1 MRRLT
6 QTVPCLAALV
16 TLVLASGMG
25 ACSSSSASEEEP
37 ASPCAAFG
45 KPASPRLKADDMAK
59 PARAKLVAIK
69 SFGGRLYGLDADGV
83 LTSAGDMTTAAAS
96 PRLIDDLAIS
106 KSTNGDVVAFGVRW
120 EPNGALPG
128 HQLVRLTSSDGG
140 VTFPAASEKVLF
152 TVASSAGAS
161 PMSRVAIT
169 LGPEGLLYLVI
180 GAPAAVQA
188 EPGLQGRI
196 LRLDVS
202 RDTAAAA
209 PGNAADPKSPEVWAR
224 TLLREPRGLDVD
236 PGTGDVWVTDQ
247 SSADATTTV
256 YRITRSSGDEIKPVL
271 TFDAMERR
279 PSSAGGHVYRGKRAR
294 SLVGKYMYHA
304 TGGLVTVDRFGP
316 SGPPLASRLALTEDG
331 PIGRSENG
339 ELVVATARGI
349 VEVSDVAP
357 PSPAPAS
364 LRETKCFDLTAAGG
378 VVSGAIG
385 YDLTAPLWSD
395 GAAKER
401 FVVVPKGQRLTS
413 RPDGDLV
420 FPVGTV
426 AVKTFSSGGKR
437 IETRLLVQH
446 ELESWVGYSYAW
458 NEAGTDAEL
467 VDGNRVAAL
476 PGGKSWYF
484 PSSTDCTACHTPAA
498 GYTLGLE
505 VKQLTGRGD
514 ALARLEARLS
524 TPVDT
529 SKLPPLASLDAP
541 PPATPEARARSYLH
555 ANCSMCHREGSVTG
569 AVVDLDLRF
578 DTPLAKAG
586 LCGEAKAGPVG
597 IAGTPRIVEPRD
609 PARSVLVARMR
620 ATDERRMP
628 KLATHV
634 VDEAGVA
641 AVEAWISGMS
651 ACP

>member
-1 MRRLT
+1 MSC
-6 QTVPCLAALV
+6 VVGVV
-16 TLVLASGMG
+16 TLALTSVMG
-25 ACSSSSASEEEP
+25 ACSSSSDPPDEP

-45 KPASPRLKADDMAK
+45 KPAAPRLKGDDVAK
-59 PARAKLVAIK
+59 PARAKLVAVK
-69 SFGGRLYGLDADGV
+69 PFGGRLYGLDAEGV
-83 LTSAGDMTTAAAS
+83 LTSAGDTTTTATS
-96 PRLIDDLAIS
+96 LRLVDDLAIS
-106 KSTNGDVVAFGVRW
+106 KNTSGEVVAFGVRW
-120 EPNGALPG
+120 EPNTAPPL

-140 VTFPAASEKVLF
+140 VTFPAATAKVVL
-152 TVASSAGAS
+152 TVASPAGTS
-161 PMSRVAIT
+161 VMSRVSMAF
-169 LGPEGLLYLVI
+169 GPEGLLYLAI
-180 GAPAAVQA
+180 GAPAALQG
-188 EPGLQGRI
+188 EPGLQGKI

-202 RDTAAAA
+202 GDTAAVPA
-209 PGNAADPKSPEVWAR
+209 GNAADPKTPEVWAR

-236 PGTGDVWVTDQ
+236 PMTGDVWVTDH
-247 SSADATTTV
+247 SMADATTTV
-256 YRITRSSGDEIKPVL
+256 YRITRSSADEVKPVI
-271 TFDAMERR
+271 TFDAAERR

-294 SLVGKYMYHA
+294 ALVGKYMYHA
-304 TGGLVTVDRFGP
+304 SGGLVAVDRFGP
-316 SGPPLASRLALTEDG
+316 SGPPLATRLALMEDG
-331 PIGRSENG
+331 PIGRSESG

-364 LRETKCFDLTAAGG
+364 LRATKCFDLAAAGG
-378 VVSGAIG
+378 VASGAIG
-385 YDLTAPLWSD
+385 YDLASPLWSD
-395 GAAKER
+395 GASKER
-401 FVVVPKGQRLTS
+401 FVVVPSGQRLTS
-413 RPDGDLV
+413 RADGDLV

-514 ALARLEARLS
+514 ALARLEAKLS
-524 TPVDT
+524 TPIDT
-529 SKLPPLASLDAP
+529 SKLAPLASLDAP
-541 PPATPEARARSYLH
+541 PPATLEMRARSYLH

-569 AVVDLDLRF
+569 AVIDLDLGF
-578 DTPLAKAG
+578 DTPLAKTG

-597 IAGTPRIVEPRD
+597 VAGMPRIVEPGD
-609 PARSVLVARMR
+609 PSRSVLVARMR

-628 KLATHV
+628 KLATRV

-641 AVEAWISGMS
+641 VVEAWIRGMA